1 MSTVLAAEKPALQEQ
16 IKILRVSSKRQIT
29 IPQKF
34 YKRLGLGSEVECI
47 MRKDELILR
56 PVKIGSGGEFA
67 EQILADLIKEGI
79 TGEALLAAFKERQ
92 ARIRPAVK
100 AMLAEAKSVAQG
112 QGEYASYEDIFESE
126 E

>member
-1 MSTVLAAEKPALQEQ
+1 MSTALAAEKPVVQEQ
-16 IKILRVSSKRQIT
+16 IKILSVSSKRQIT

-34 YKRLGLGSEVECI
+34 YKSLGLGSEVECI

-67 EQILADLIKEGI
+67 EQILADLIREGI
-79 TGEALLAAFKERQ
+79 MGEALLAAFKERQ

>member
-1 MSTVLAAEKPALQEQ
+1 MSTALAEKKPFLQEQ
-16 IKILRVSSKRQIT
+16 IKILSVSSKRQIT

-34 YKRLGLGSEVECI
+34 YKSLGLGSEVECI
-47 MRKDELILR
+47 MRNDELILR
-56 PVKIGSGGEFA
+56 PVKVGSGGEFA

-92 ARIRPAVK
+92 AHIRPAVQ
-100 AMLAEAKSVAQG
+100 AILAEAKSVARG

>member
-1 MSTVLAAEKPALQEQ
+1 MSTALAAEKPAVQEQ
-16 IKILRVSSKRQIT
+16 IKILSVSSKRQIT

-34 YKRLGLGSEVECI
+34 YKSLGLGNEVECI

-56 PVKIGSGGEFA
+56 PVKIGTGGELA

-79 TGEALLAAFKERQ
+79 TGEALLTAFKERQ
-92 ARIRPAVK
+92 ARIRPAVQ
-100 AMLAEAKSVAQG
+100 AILAEAKSVARG

>member
-1 MSTVLAAEKPALQEQ
+1 MLTALAAEKPVVQEQ
-16 IKILRVSSKRQIT
+16 IKILSVSSKRQIT

-34 YKRLGLGSEVECI
+34 YKSLGLGSEVECI

-67 EQILADLIKEGI
+67 EQILADLIREGI

-92 ARIRPAVK
+92 ARIRSAVK

>member
-1 MSTVLAAEKPALQEQ
+1 MSTALAAEKPVAQEQ
-16 IKILRVSSKRQIT
+16 IKILSVSSKRQIT

-34 YKRLGLGSEVECI
+34 YKSLGLGSEVECI

-56 PVKIGSGGEFA
+56 PVKVGAGGEFA
-67 EQILADLIKEGI
+67 EQILADLISEGI
-79 TGEALLAAFKERQ
+79 SGEALLAAFKERQ

-100 AMLAEAKSVAQG
+100 TMLAEAKSVAQG
-112 QGEYASYEDIFESE
+112 QSEYASYEDIFESE